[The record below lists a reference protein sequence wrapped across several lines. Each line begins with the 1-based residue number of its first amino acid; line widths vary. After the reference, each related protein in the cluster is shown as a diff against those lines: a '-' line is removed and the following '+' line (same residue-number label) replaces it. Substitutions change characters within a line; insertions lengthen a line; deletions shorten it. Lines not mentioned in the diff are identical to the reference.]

1 MAKYTS
7 DTNLIRG
14 AATAYKNYDN
24 AAGMY
29 AGLDKV
35 TQAGMGMVGEAVKG
49 FEAEKKK
56 QEEETKAAE
65 AEKKRQDNNWY
76 DISGAV
82 YENAGSFMK
91 DVEYKDTVSQLTAL
105 KPRLIAARKSGNPE
119 EIAAVMTEFNNIKSD
134 VDGHKAF
141 RETITNPE
149 YGISNAMKHSGIK
162 PGDNGEDH
170 NFLTGLVGEDYK
182 ITREGG
188 QTYYNVG
195 GVKKTMKEIK
205 DMTILKDNIPYAAYG
220 KAVNDFSK
228 AKNFDRDNTEYHVR
242 NNVIPQQTNG
252 LRAFLAD
259 DGFGNGETFLQVLN
273 RKGNRASIEKEIM
286 NSTFNADGGGID
298 DKEWA
303 NFTNAIVDPKNEFW
317 KGDEEAWKKES
328 TRIATEQLTNGIENK
343 WVANQ
348 PDQVKAGGQ
357 SGQSGPDQFFL
368 GKQYIPA
375 AAVTF

>member
-24 AAGMY
+24 MPGMY
-29 AGLDKV
+29 AGLDKI
-35 TQAGMGMVGEAVKG
+35 TEAGMGMVGEAVKG

-170 NFLTGLVGEDYK
+170 NFLTGLVG
-182 ITREGG
+182 G
-188 QTYYNVG
+188 
-195 GVKKTMKEIK
+195 
-205 DMTILKDNIPYAAYG
+205 DMMFN
-220 KAVNDFSK
+220 FSK
-228 AKNFDRDNTEYHVR
+228 GDMIVR
-242 NNVIPQQTNG
+242 LQNILGVSEEETLVCGDGANDLSMFAHAGTRV
-252 LRAFLAD
+252 AFCARPIL
-259 DGFGNGETFLQVLN
+259 
-273 RKGNRASIEKEIM
+273 EKEANI
-286 NSTFNADGGGID
+286 II
-298 DKEWA
+298 KE
-303 NFTNAIVDPKNEFW
+303 KNLMKILE
-317 KGDEEAWKKES
+317 K
-328 TRIATEQLTNGIENK
+328 I
-343 WVANQ
+343 
-348 PDQVKAGGQ
+348 
-357 SGQSGPDQFFL
+357 
-368 GKQYIPA
+368 
-375 AAVTF
+375 